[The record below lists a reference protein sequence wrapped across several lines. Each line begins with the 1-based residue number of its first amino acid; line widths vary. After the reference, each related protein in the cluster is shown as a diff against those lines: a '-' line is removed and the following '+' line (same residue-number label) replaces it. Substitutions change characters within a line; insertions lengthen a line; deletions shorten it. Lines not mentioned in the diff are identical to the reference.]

1 MSNNVGI
8 LLAGGAAL
16 IAVGAAAG
24 AYAMNKPASTG
35 DEVVQNATG
44 DEVVQNS
51 TGDEAGESATVPQ
64 VGQSTTVNGE
74 ATKVYQAEPYHEEA
88 VPQSG
93 QSSTVDGA
101 VPQSRPQPVQSATI
115 DGAVPQSGP
124 QPVQSSTVDGAVP
137 QSGPQPVQTATGDQ
151 AATKVYQAEPEEE
164 PKDENKMVGGT
175 RCKHCNQHLKR
186 KNTKT
191 KRKRK

>member
-8 LLAGGAAL
+8 MLAGGAAL

-101 VPQSRPQPVQSATI
+101 VPQSGQSPTVN
-115 DGAVPQSGP
+115 GAVPQSVP

-137 QSGPQPVQTATGDQ
+137 QSGPQSVQTATGDQ